1 MRVAVT
7 VRDRQA
13 FAQRIMA
20 AKDECEALKDTYAE
34 ILQARIATTEPAGRE
49 LMCAQVFLNA
59 HQVTEAQVTIDG
71 SLSALQQQCR
81 RLLRPPEGESTK
93 AGRAALLFLPAQ
105 RRCSRSRSLRSTF
118 NQCWISRR
126 ARRASLSACWFGVE
140 FNGFVQ
146 LKLLAERAPD

>member
-1 MRVAVT
+1 MT
-7 VRDRQA
+7 VRDRQE

-34 ILQARIATTEPAGRE
+34 ILQVNQFVPKHHRSH
-49 LMCAQVFLNA
+49 LQVFLNA

-93 AGRAALLFLPAQ
+93 VSVLMEILIGGHVSQPQSFASIDFQPVLDFEKGEARKLERLL
-105 RRCSRSRSLRSTF
+105 
-118 NQCWISRR
+118 
-126 ARRASLSACWFGVE
+126 V
-140 FNGFVQ
+140 
-146 LKLLAERAPD
+146 